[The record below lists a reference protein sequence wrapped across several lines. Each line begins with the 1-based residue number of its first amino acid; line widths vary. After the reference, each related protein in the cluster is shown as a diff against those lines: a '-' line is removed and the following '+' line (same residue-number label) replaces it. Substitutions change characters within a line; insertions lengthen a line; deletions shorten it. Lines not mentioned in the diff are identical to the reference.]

1 MSDHEYKFYQPGP
14 AAPRGDPRAGAG
26 ARRALAGRAPAAPAP
41 AGLHRRPADPV
52 PRSQG
57 SGTGADAHGL
67 CRLRAAVLVRAGGA
81 PGGGPRPGPRA
92 FRPDRAGGGDPRGCQ
107 DAPRGGA
114 SGGPGRGRERA
125 ARRGGDDRGRRH
137 GLHRHAEPGRRP
149 QGRAPAACPAVR
161 HPSDAARARLSA
173 PTNEENDPMLHECR
187 PADLAIVTDPS
198 RLDLDVIHGFL
209 SRSSYWAAG
218 IPRELVARALRH
230 STCFGA
236 FDGNEQVGFARVI
249 SDHATFAYVC
259 DVFVLD
265 SHRGRGVGKQL
276 MAAVKSHPDLQ
287 GLRRWVLFTRDAHEL
302 YRQFGFSEARHPD
315 RLMEIQSGPYP
326 AVAAAREGEPTA

>member
-1 MSDHEYKFYQPGP
+1 
-14 AAPRGDPRAGAG
+14 
-26 ARRALAGRAPAAPAP
+26 
-41 AGLHRRPADPV
+41 V
-52 PRSQG
+52 
-57 SGTGADAHGL
+57 
-67 CRLRAAVLVRAGGA
+67 V
-81 PGGGPRPGPRA
+81 
-92 FRPDRAGGGDPRGCQ
+92 
-107 DAPRGGA
+107 
-114 SGGPGRGRERA
+114 
-125 ARRGGDDRGRRH
+125 
-137 GLHRHAEPGRRP
+137 
-149 QGRAPAACPAVR
+149 
-161 HPSDAARARLSA
+161 
-173 PTNEENDPMLHECR
+173 
-187 PADLAIVTDPS
+187 
-198 RLDLDVIHGFL
+198 
-209 SRSSYWAAG
+209 
-218 IPRELVARALRH
+218 RALRH

-326 AVAAAREGEPTA
+326 AAAAGREGEPTA